1 MKDTNIVIGKKNSGK
16 TSYYLFNEVKDA
28 INNGENLCI
37 YDTRDEY
44 FKTFS
49 SDFKKNGYN
58 VLTLNLNDTTRSNA
72 YNPLEVPYELYK
84 EGNKDKAVEMVNAL
98 ALEIFKEDNP
108 NTDPFWE
115 NMAASYFTGLVLIL
129 FESAT
134 KEEVNLGSIQVMM
147 MQGEAKF
154 EDITYLKKYL
164 SNLEVTSMIYT
175 MLSPIV
181 FAPADTKGSIIAVC
195 KQKLNVYMY
204 REQLLNLIN
213 TNDINVRKLTNKTA
227 IIIIADKTTDLVNIF
242 LDQLISTTNL
252 SFTYI
257 LDNLDALRIVLSLN
271 NLLDNATY
279 NQNRVVVSVHNEEQ
293 FKELYGK
300 YIMDKFENI
309 IDLNDDMKAL
319 SVNTGIPFGN
329 DSDYPMLNMNKHV
342 YLDFKKLVE
351 EKVK

>member
-1 MKDTNIVIGKKNSGK
+1 MKDTNIVIGKKNTGK
-16 TSYYLFNEVKDA
+16 TSFYLFNEVKDA

-49 SDFKKNGYN
+49 SELKNNGYN
-58 VLTLNLNDTTRSNA
+58 VLTLNLNDVTRSNA

-84 EGNKDKAVEMVNAL
+84 EGNKDKAVEMVNTL
-98 ALEIFKEDNP
+98 ALEIFKEDNL
-108 NTDPFWE
+108 NNDPFWE

-129 FESAT
+129 FESAS

-147 MQGEAKF
+147 MQGEANF

-164 SNLEVTSMIYT
+164 SKLEVSSMTYT

-181 FAPADTKGSIIAVC
+181 FAPAETKGSIIAVC
-195 KQKLNVYMY
+195 RQKLNVYMY

-242 LDQLISTTNL
+242 LDQLIGTTNL

-257 LDNLDALRIVLSLN
+257 LDNLDVLRKVLSID

-279 NQNRVVVSVHNEEQ
+279 NKNRVVVAIHNEEQ

-309 IDLNDDMKAL
+309 IDLNDNMKAL

-329 DSDYPMLNMNKHV
+329 DSDYPMLNMNKHA
-342 YLDFKKLVE
+342 YIDFKKLVE
-351 EKVK
+351 ERVK

>member
-1 MKDTNIVIGKKNSGK
+1 MKDTNIVIGKKNTGK
-16 TSYYLFNEVKDA
+16 TSCYLFNEVKDA

-49 SDFKKNGYN
+49 SELKNNDYN
-58 VLTLNLNDTTRSNA
+58 VLTLNLNDVTRSNA

-84 EGNKDKAVEMVNAL
+84 EGNKDKAVEMVNTL
-98 ALEIFKEDNP
+98 ALEIFKEDNL

-129 FESAT
+129 FESAS
-134 KEEVNLGSIQVMM
+134 KEEINLGSIQVMM
-147 MQGEAKF
+147 MQGEANF

-164 SNLEVTSMIYT
+164 SKLEVSSMTYT

-181 FAPADTKGSIIAVC
+181 FAPAETKGSIIAVC

-213 TNDINVRKLTNKTA
+213 TNDINVRKITNKTA
-227 IIIIADKTTDLVNIF
+227 IIIIADKTTDLANIF

-257 LDNLDALRIVLSLN
+257 LDNLDVLRKVLSLD

-279 NQNRVVVSVHNEEQ
+279 NKNRVVIAIHNEEQ

-309 IDLNDDMKAL
+309 IDLNDNMKAL

-329 DSDYPMLNMNKHV
+329 DSDYPMLNMNKHA
-342 YLDFKKLVE
+342 YIDFKKLVE